1 MSADL
6 GSLFNLYQFSTGRR
20 IYALQLVLKTA
31 KKLKF
36 TELEVHLALAIRH
49 DRATR
54 KLDAQWQAQGGQPK
68 GQGAAPRVDTLVD
81 KTLTGLR
88 DAAAAQAAGA
98 AADDDIA
105 EKVAQFIGE
114 IFPAGV
120 ASITHL
126 SYLDELSAVDAIV
139 AKLKGEL
146 APLVVEL
153 GLTRLANRLAS
164 LAVEYRAA
172 LEAPPPPALSFGTV
186 RAARALGQENLLQA
200 VALIVGRYYKS
211 TPDHRGPRAALLDPI
226 LKQDEAI
233 AHYLRSRRTIE
244 DVNPETGEVET
255 EPLDPM
261 ETGDPVAEAPTL
273 ELPIVR

>member
-1 MSADL
+1 MSAEL

-20 IYALQLVLKTA
+20 IFAMQLVLKA
-31 KKLKF
+31 ARKIKF
-36 TELEVHLALAIRH
+36 PELEVHVAMAIKH

-98 AADDDIA
+98 APDDDIA

-120 ASITHL
+120 ASITQL
-126 SYLDELSAVDAIV
+126 SYLDELAAVDAIV
-139 AKLKGEL
+139 GKLKGEL
-146 APLVVEL
+146 APLAAEL
-153 GLTRLANRLAS
+153 GLSRLANRLAT
-164 LAVEYRAA
+164 LAAEYRSA

-186 RAARALGQENLLQA
+186 RAARAQGQENMLQA

-211 TPDHRGPRAALLDPI
+211 TPDHAGPRAALLGPI

-233 AHYLRSRRTIE
+233 AHYLRSRRTVE

-261 ETGDPVAEAPTL
+261 EGSDPVAEAPTI
-273 ELPIVR
+273 ETSIER